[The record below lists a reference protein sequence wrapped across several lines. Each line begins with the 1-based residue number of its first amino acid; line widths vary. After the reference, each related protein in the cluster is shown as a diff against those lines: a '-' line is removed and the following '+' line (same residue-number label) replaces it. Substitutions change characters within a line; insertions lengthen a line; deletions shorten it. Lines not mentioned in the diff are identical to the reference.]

1 MVSPLFER
9 IDPNAELRRVW
20 SGKYPLP
27 RGTSQL
33 QFTPFKCKPGGG
45 FVGALYHKTP
55 TKAERVAAFA
65 KTWLG
70 KPGFAYRGFEKSSE
84 IDKTRSITRR
94 GLDAIAE
101 KIAGD
106 AYTAANTGRYF
117 IPKHRLAM
125 LPVRHNFLRED
136 HLNLVDFALAEINK
150 DRPVPITE
158 TIHVLSKWIDD
169 FQDLGSIRTRQYH
182 SSEPSLRLMRGAAI
196 PFMESIT
203 EHQHLPETVF
213 IDGQDVPLMG
223 LIDILAVSRLL
234 ADSDVL
240 GGKGDNAGILVYRDA
255 QGHPIVAKA
264 VKIDPGFAFNF
275 RGHEN
280 RFQRTR
286 LYQLAAFA
294 KGEAFVPEADML
306 RNLQDIQFGNN
317 HPVNIQWTSL
327 SAQQQCD
334 FLLALNR
341 GSLALG
347 EGTMIEMLLLRGGAF
362 KLHGEDLVREA
373 TATNLAK
380 QWRDNIKQQQKCYK
394 AECQRHREGLA
405 QRQKAQEQAW
415 QEFASRL
422 NPNAPAARA
431 MAQEKPAP
439 DEIPG
444 FICYITQEVMKDPV
458 MTPSGRSFERS
469 AIEDWVRKS
478 GTDPLTR
485 KPLRLDQLTPN
496 RALKEAIEQWLQG
509 QASAAARPSPIHA
522 PKAPM
527 PLPARVIPSAP
538 MEALAQAQPALPAI
552 AFGAKQWRQFFGDV
566 GVEPPLPPD
575 IDKILKS
582 PCPFWPHKRVE
593 ETHVLTLIPA
603 RVNGQPFCLDL
614 LGDLLQHPKTGHKT
628 QYGYYGDAVKAQI
641 GQESPGRSYWILMS
655 RDVLDGTRE
664 KTYKDQCVFL
674 NQKRGSLPYEPPGM
688 LEAATAILMEHVQ
701 SGAYLFGR
709 EPLTFTRC
717 KERIDS
723 VSVGSNQ
730 LGVGGFD
737 PSGVLVSYYY
747 GYFYCCPDY
756 ADKRVGVGGL
766 RKF

>member
-1 MVSPLFER
+1 MVLPLFGQT
-9 IDPNAELRRVW
+9 DPNAELRRVW

-27 RGTSQL
+27 GGASQL
-33 QFTPFKCKPGGG
+33 QFTPFAHKPGGG
-45 FVGALYHKTP
+45 FVGALYKKTP
-55 TKAERVAAFA
+55 TKAERVAAVA

-84 IDKTRSITRR
+84 IDKTRSIARR
-94 GLDAIAE
+94 GLDALAE
-101 KIAGD
+101 KVAAD
-106 AYTAANTGRYF
+106 AYRAANTGSYF
-117 IPKHRLAM
+117 IPKHRLAV
-125 LPVRHNFLRED
+125 LPVRHPFLKEE
-136 HLNLVDFALAEINK
+136 HLSLVDFALAEINQ

-158 TIHVLSKWIDD
+158 TIHVLSKWIDG
-169 FQDLGSIRTRQYH
+169 FQDLGSIRTR
-182 SSEPSLRLMRGAAI
+182 LKGAAI
-196 PFMESIT
+196 PFMEAIT
-203 EHQHLPETVF
+203 THQHLPETVL
-213 IDGQDVPLMG
+213 IDGQDVPLIG

-240 GGKGDNAGILVYRDA
+240 GGKGDNAGILVYRDPNG
-255 QGHPIVAKA
+255 QPVVAKA

-347 EGTMIEMLLLRGGAF
+347 EGTMIEILLLRGGAF

-373 TATNLAK
+373 TAKTLAK
-380 QWRDNIKQQQKCYK
+380 QWRENIKQQQKCYK

-458 MTPSGRSFERS
+458 MTPSGRSFERE

-566 GVEPPLPPD
+566 GVEPPLPSD

-614 LGDLLQHPKTGHKT
+614 LRDLIQHPKTGHKT
-628 QYGYYGDAVKAQI
+628 QYDYYRDAVKAQI

-664 KTYKDQCVFL
+664 KTYKDQCARL

-701 SGAYLFGR
+701 SGEYLFGWELR
-709 EPLTFTRC
+709 THTRC
-717 KERIDS
+717 REQIN
-723 VSVGSNQ
+723 GYP
-730 LGVGGFD
+730 GIVGGF
-737 PSGVLVSYYY
+737 GAAGLRL
-747 GYFYCCPDY
+747 GYSIGDLGL
-756 ADKRVGVGGL
+756 ASL